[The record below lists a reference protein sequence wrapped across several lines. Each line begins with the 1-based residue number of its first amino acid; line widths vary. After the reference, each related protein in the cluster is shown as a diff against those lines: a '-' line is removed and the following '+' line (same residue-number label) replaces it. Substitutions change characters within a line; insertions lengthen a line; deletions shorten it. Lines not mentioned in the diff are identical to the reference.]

1 LGAQTLS
8 FFLTNGK
15 GLATYDYNGVY
26 LTHDDYNTSLTKDLR
41 LNDGD
46 CYVYGYYYISSG
58 GAWVELSE
66 WIKQKLGI

>member
-1 LGAQTLS
+1 MKLKAEGWSTTKEDS
-8 FFLTNGK
+8 
-15 GLATYDYNGVY
+15 TYRSQY
-26 LTHDDYNTSLTKDLR
+26 LM
-41 LNDGD
+41 LNQGD